1 MKSVYRSVLFVSAM
15 TLFAS
20 GCSSEGNPGVIPES
34 PKGADTHAAIEN
46 PAGVKEKPKAKKK
59 AANELPP
66 QPPK

>member
-1 MKSVYRSVLFVSAM
+1 MYRSILFVSVM
-15 TLFAS
+15 TLFVT

-46 PAGVKEKPKAKKK
+46 PAGVKEKPKVKKK